1 MNLRFKYESEIQK
14 ANLKLENESQ
24 IDLGFDGGFSLVALA
39 PVEVLGLLCGS
50 PV

>member
-14 ANLKLENESQ
+14 ATLKLENESET
-24 IDLGFDGGFSLVALA
+24 DLGFDRGFLVALA

-50 PV
+50 PI